1 MGSFLRLGYYTEDLL
16 GLPPVRE
23 VEFSTD
29 LVPGITPI
37 YKAPYLMA
45 PAELKELKD
54 PLEELLGRGF
64 NRPSVSPWGVPVLF
78 VMEKE

>member
-16 GLPPVRE
+16 GLPLVRE
-23 VEFSTD
+23 VEFSID
-29 LVPGITPI
+29 LVPPI

-54 PLEELLGRGF
+54 PLEELLGKGF
-64 NRPSVSPWGVPVLF
+64 NRPSVSS
-78 VMEKE
+78 